1 MPGLVPGIHEDRRDT
16 PGDDESVLM
25 TLTVDLYWSF
35 RSPYSY
41 FVLGRL
47 IGLAAEHEVDVAAR
61 PVYPLALRYPAMMKN
76 RLPQKARY
84 FDLDTRRVADSLGIP
99 YEPADPDPLVIEADG
114 GAAKDQP
121 YIHRLT
127 RLGAEAVRRER
138 GLPFMHEVAKVI
150 WGGTRNWHEGDH
162 LAKASQR
169 AALDLAVMDR
179 AVAADPA
186 LHDHML
192 NENGERLAEA
202 GHWGTPTMVFLGE
215 PFFGQDRFDLLV
227 WRLKANGLKRRKR

>member
-1 MPGLVPGIHEDRRDT
+1 
-16 PGDDESVLM
+16 M
-25 TLTVDLYWSF
+25 TLSVDLFWSF

-47 IGLAAEHEVDVAAR
+47 IGLAAAYDVEVVAR

-99 YEPADPDPLVIEADG
+99 YAPADPDPLAMEADG
-114 GAAKDQP
+114 GAAPNQP

-127 RLGAEAVRRER
+127 RLGIEAVRRER
-138 GLPFMHEVAKVI
+138 GIPFMHEIATEI
-150 WGGTRNWHEGDH
+150 WGGTRDWHRGDH
-162 LAKASQR
+162 LTKATQR
-169 AALDLAVMDR
+169 AGLDLAAMDR
-179 AVAADPA
+179 AVAASPA
-186 LHDHML
+186 FYDQML
-192 NENGERLAEA
+192 DANGEALAKA
-202 GHWGTPTMVFLGE
+202 GHWGTPTMVFRGE

-227 WRLKANGLKRRKR
+227 WRLKGNGLEPRAKPVPSPRLD